1 MKTIMVIP
9 TYWGRNSK
17 EGWQIGDE
25 IYDHPTPLNE
35 NGTLARTLK
44 SIEIL
49 NTKNF
54 DLIIPIVTTTPEIK
68 EKAYKKVKKIVTKAN
83 LAVKTYLFADKHLN
97 EIKNIYN
104 DNNML
109 LETRLLKLSGY
120 SNVRNM
126 CLYPAYILG
135 AEVVVLIDDDEI
147 FEDPDFMSKANEF
160 IGGRFYGQSVDGVA
174 GYYLNSQDEY
184 YDDVEMEP
192 WMTFWDRFGSKAKA
206 FDKVISKE
214 PRLKST
220 PFAFGGCMIIHRS
233 LLKVVPFDPNLPR
246 GEDIDYVINSRM
258 FNFNFF
264 LDNQLNIKHKPPSK
278 HHPIWQRLR
287 QDIFRFYYERE
298 KIRGQYEQP
307 NMLKVEPEDFD
318 PYPGEFLRDN
328 LDDEVFKTNIILA
341 LDYLSQGEN
350 KESESTLKNIYLS
363 KHEAI
368 PKENVFDNYL
378 KTQKKWENLLSFA
391 SQNNTVLEKI
401 IEKGN
406 LTKEKSI
413 EKNEFNFPDGMVFN
427 KKNIETLSSHPFFAT
442 LEINEIKKLLKICH
456 FKHYSESETIVTPG
470 DKDLFIYII
479 TKGEVRIVQKDNES
493 NEEILIDYLKKGEHF
508 GETSLFSSKSDKYL
522 VEIIS
527 EEDTELIKL
536 KRNDLL
542 IFFNEHH
549 RSSVKLLLYL
559 SKKLNDRLE
568 ELTDRFTDH
577 KKRDVDLSQRF
588 DDN

>member
-9 TYWGRNSK
+9 TYWGRSSK
-17 EGWQIGDE
+17 EGWQVGDD

-49 NTKNF
+49 KNKDF
-54 DLIIPIVTTTPEIK
+54 DLIIPIVTTTSEIK
-68 EKAYKKVKKIVTKAN
+68 DKAYNKVKKIVKEVN
-83 LAVKTYLFADKHLN
+83 PPVKTYLFADKHLD

-109 LETRLLKLSGY
+109 LETKLLKLSGY

-147 FEDPDFMSKANEF
+147 FEDPNFMSKAGEF
-160 IGGRFYGQSVDGVA
+160 IGGRFYGQSIDGVA

-206 FDKVISKE
+206 FDKVISKK

-220 PFAFGGCMIIHRS
+220 PFAFGGCMVIHRS

-264 LDNQLNIKHKPPSK
+264 LDNKLNIKHKPPSK

-298 KIRGQYEQP
+298 KIRGQHEQP
-307 NMLKVEPEDFD
+307 NMLKVEPKDFD
-318 PYPGEFLRDN
+318 PYPGEFLRDR

-341 LDYLSQGEN
+341 LDYLSQGER
-350 KESESTLKNIYLS
+350 KASESTIKNIYLS

-378 KTQKKWENLLSFA
+378 KIQNEWENLLSFA
-391 SQNNTVLEKI
+391 SENKNILEKI
-401 IEKGN
+401 I
-406 LTKEKSI
+406 
-413 EKNEFNFPDGMVFN
+413 
-427 KKNIETLSSHPFFAT
+427 
-442 LEINEIKKLLKICH
+442 
-456 FKHYSESETIVTPG
+456 
-470 DKDLFIYII
+470 
-479 TKGEVRIVQKDNES
+479 
-493 NEEILIDYLKKGEHF
+493 
-508 GETSLFSSKSDKYL
+508 
-522 VEIIS
+522 
-527 EEDTELIKL
+527 
-536 KRNDLL
+536 
-542 IFFNEHH
+542 
-549 RSSVKLLLYL
+549 
-559 SKKLNDRLE
+559 
-568 ELTDRFTDH
+568 
-577 KKRDVDLSQRF
+577 
-588 DDN
+588 

>member
-9 TYWGRNSK
+9 TYWGRDSK
-17 EGWQIGDE
+17 EGWQVNDD

-35 NGTLARTLK
+35 EGTLARTLK
-44 SIEIL
+44 SINIL
-49 NTKNF
+49 NNKDF
-54 DLIIPIVTTTPEIK
+54 DLIIPIVTTTPEIR
-68 EKAYKKVKKIVTKAN
+68 EKAYKKVKKIVQKIN
-83 LAVKTYLFADKHLN
+83 PPIKTYLFSYKQLEA
-97 EIKNIYN
+97 IKNIYN
-104 DNNML
+104 KNNKL
-109 LETRLLKLSGY
+109 PETNLLKLKGY

-147 FEDPDFMSKANEF
+147 FEDQEFMSKAREF
-160 IGGRFYGQSVDGVA
+160 IGGRFYGLSIDGIA

-184 YDDVEMEP
+184 YDDVKMEP

-206 FDKVISKE
+206 FDKVINKS

-220 PFAFGGCMIIHRS
+220 PFAFGGCMVIHRS
-233 LLKVVPFDPNLPR
+233 LMKVVPFDPNLPR

-298 KIRGQYEQP
+298 KIRGQYDQP
-307 NMLKVEPEDFD
+307 NMLKVEPKDFD
-318 PYPGEFLRDN
+318 PYPGEFLKDS
-328 LDDEVFKTNIILA
+328 LEDEVFKTNILLA
-341 LDYLSQGEN
+341 LDYLSQEKN
-350 KESESTLKNIYLS
+350 KASESTIKNIYLS

-368 PKENVFDNYL
+368 PKENVFENYL
-378 KTQKKWENLLSFA
+378 KIQKQWENLLTFA
-391 SQNNTVLEKI
+391 SKKNNILKKI
-401 IEKGN
+401 IEQGN
-406 LTKEKSI
+406 LNNEESI
-413 EKNEFNFPDGMVFN
+413 KDDKFHFPNGMTIN
-427 KKNIETLSSHPFFAT
+427 SKNIEKIASYPFFST
-442 LEINEIKKLLKICH
+442 LEKGEIRKLLKICS
-456 FKHYSESETIVTPG
+456 FKHYKKNKTIVEKG

-479 TKGEVRIVQKDNES
+479 IKGKVKIIQNDYDS
-493 NEEILIDYLKKGEHF
+493 NEEILLGYLKEGEHF

-522 VEIIS
+522 VQIIS
-527 EEDTELIKL
+527 EETTEILEL
-536 KRNDLL
+536 KRDKLL
-542 IFFNEHH
+542 TFFSNHH
-549 RSSVKLLLYL
+549 RSSIKLLLYL

-577 KKRDVDLSQRF
+577 KKRDIDLSQKF
-588 DDN
+588 EEN

>member
-1 MKTIMVIP
+1 MKTVMVIP

-17 EGWQIGDE
+17 EGWQVGDD

-49 NTKNF
+49 KNKDF

-68 EKAYKKVKKIVTKAN
+68 KQAYHKVKKIVAKVN
-83 LAVKTYLFADKHLN
+83 SPVKTYLFADRQLG
-97 EIKNIYN
+97 EIKKLYN
-104 DNNML
+104 DNNMIS
-109 LETRLLKLSGY
+109 ETKLLKLSGY

-135 AEVVVLIDDDEI
+135 AEVVILIDDDEI
-147 FEDPDFMSKANEF
+147 FEDPDFMSKAGEF
-160 IGGRFYGQSVDGVA
+160 IGGRFYGQSIDGVA

-206 FDKVISKE
+206 FDKVISKK

-220 PFAFGGCMIIHRS
+220 PFAFGGCMVIHRS
-233 LLKVVPFDPNLPR
+233 LMKVVPFDPNLPR

-318 PYPGEFLRDN
+318 PYPGEFLRSS
-328 LDDEVFKTNIILA
+328 LDDEVFKTNII
-341 LDYLSQGEN
+341 
-350 KESESTLKNIYLS
+350 
-363 KHEAI
+363 
-368 PKENVFDNYL
+368 
-378 KTQKKWENLLSFA
+378 
-391 SQNNTVLEKI
+391 
-401 IEKGN
+401 
-406 LTKEKSI
+406 
-413 EKNEFNFPDGMVFN
+413 
-427 KKNIETLSSHPFFAT
+427 
-442 LEINEIKKLLKICH
+442 
-456 FKHYSESETIVTPG
+456 
-470 DKDLFIYII
+470 
-479 TKGEVRIVQKDNES
+479 
-493 NEEILIDYLKKGEHF
+493 
-508 GETSLFSSKSDKYL
+508 
-522 VEIIS
+522 
-527 EEDTELIKL
+527 
-536 KRNDLL
+536 
-542 IFFNEHH
+542 
-549 RSSVKLLLYL
+549 
-559 SKKLNDRLE
+559 
-568 ELTDRFTDH
+568 
-577 KKRDVDLSQRF
+577 
-588 DDN
+588 

>member
-1 MKTIMVIP
+1 MKTFMVIP
-9 TYWGRNSK
+9 TYWGRNSST
-17 EGWQIGDE
+17 GWQVGDD
-25 IYDHPTPLNE
+25 IYDHPTPLDQK
-35 NGTLARTLK
+35 GTLARTLK

-49 NTKNF
+49 NNKNF
-54 DLIIPIVTTTPEIK
+54 DLIIPIVTTTPEIR
-68 EKAYKKVKKIVTKAN
+68 EDAYKKVKKIVKKVN
-83 LAVKTYLFADKHLN
+83 PAVKTYLFADKQLN
-97 EIKNIYN
+97 EIKNFYN
-104 DNNML
+104 NHNML
-109 LETRLLKLSGY
+109 AETELLKLSGY

-126 CLYPAYILG
+126 CLYPAYIMG

-147 FEDPDFMSKANEF
+147 FEDPDFMNKAIEF
-160 IGGRFYGQSVDGVA
+160 IGGRFYGQSIDGIA

-206 FDKVISKE
+206 FDKVINKK

-220 PFAFGGCMIIHRS
+220 PFAFGGCMVIHRS

-264 LDNQLNIKHKPPSK
+264 LDNKLNIKHIPPEK

-298 KIRGQYEQP
+298 KLRGQYEQP
-307 NMLKVEPEDFD
+307 NMLKIEPEDFD
-318 PYPGEFLRDN
+318 PYPGEFLRDS

-341 LDYLSQGEN
+341 LDYLSQGER
-350 KESESTLKNIYLS
+350 KASESTIKNIYLS

-368 PKENVFDNYL
+368 PKTNVFDDYL
-378 KTQKKWENLLSFA
+378 KLQNKWENLLSFA
-391 SQNNTVLEKI
+391 VENNLKLEKI
-401 IEKGN
+401 IEKGA
-406 LTKEKSI
+406 LIKKESVKKES
-413 EKNEFNFPDGMVFN
+413 FHFPNGMVFN
-427 KKNIETLSSHPFFAT
+427 KENIDKISNFPFFST
-442 LEINEIKKLLKICH
+442 LAKQEIKELLKISS
-456 FKHYSESETIVTPG
+456 FKHYEEDETIINIG

-479 TKGEVRIVQKDNES
+479 ITGKVKIIKGEDDS
-493 NEEILIDYLKKGEHF
+493 NEEIFIGYLNEGEHF

-527 EEDTELIKL
+527 EEATEVIEIERNKL
-536 KRNDLL
+536 LD
-542 IFFNEHH
+542 FFNTHH

-568 ELTDRFTDH
+568 ELTERFTDH
-577 KKRDVDLSQRF
+577 KKRDIDLSQKF
-588 DDN
+588 EEK